1 MRLHYLRNNLT
12 WIIWLFLYFAVNII
26 LFVEAAI
33 KYKSKVS
40 LVSRPLL
47 FRSAGCITSHRPNY
61 CNPRSCM
68 RRGLIIVLSLYRL
81 CMYMI
86 HIFQGPAVSIA
97 RGCGACLNFN
107 PTFVIVLMFRH
118 VLSWVRSTR
127 IYFLFPLD
135 NIIKFHKLVG
145 WMIFFLAWVHTF
157 AHIANFSK
165 NY

>member
-12 WIIWLFLYFAVNII
+12 WIIWLLLYFAVNII

-40 LVSRPLL
+40 NQTTLYSTVPL
-47 FRSAGCITSHRPNY
+47 Y
-61 CNPRSCM
+61 C
-68 RRGLIIVLSLYRL
+68 
-81 CMYMI
+81 MI

-145 WMIFFLAWVHTF
+145 WMIFILAWVHTF